1 MRQVPTTR
9 SFRNTSSS
17 RSAEH
22 RGRPRVTSCR
32 TSARRP
38 SGYAR
43 SSPNTAASEPT
54 AHPLLIP
61 RTRNASP
68 PGMAR
73 RPVTCRNCGYT
84 TTPVSGFCPRCLEL
98 LPVGPR
104 FAAVPL
110 LLGVL
115 AAFVLGI
122 GLTAA
127 LNGAAPGAVSVQET
141 NVARTATPSSATTPP
156 ATTPSATTESAPAA
170 TPGQPV
176 PSASSAVPPAAG
188 AASSPAPTA
197 APLAPTPPGASP
209 CPTAVLGVESL
220 P

>member
-127 LNGAAPGAVSVQET
+127 LNTTAPGPVSVQET
-141 NVARTATPSSATTPP
+141 SVPGRLSTGSPATPGPSLPASVTPPPALTATPA
-156 ATTPSATTESAPAA
+156 
-170 TPGQPV
+170 QR
-176 PSASSAVPPAAG
+176 
-188 AASSPAPTA
+188 
-197 APLAPTPPGASP
+197 L
-209 CPTAVLGVESL
+209 
-220 P
+220 